1 MSGKV
6 KVGVLYGGRS
16 AEHDVSVL
24 SARNVFAAID
34 RDRFDV
40 LPIAVTRSGRW
51 LLVDPAKAGETITED
66 GDPVALLPGGK
77 GQLMVASSKAS
88 PAPIDVL
95 FPVLHGP
102 FGEDGSVQGYAEVA
116 DVAYV
121 GCGVFGSAAA
131 MDKGMAKRLLS
142 VAGIPVARSRRIE
155 RGDSVTFGE
164 LVSELGSP
172 VFLKPASQG
181 SSFGVS
187 KAGGNGSSFP
197 QALENAF
204 RYDDVVLAEEFMDA
218 REIECAV
225 LENPDGSLTV
235 SDPGEIVTAKHHDFY
250 SYEAKY
256 IDADGA
262 LVKAPADVPAE
273 TAARSREMAAAAFKA
288 LGCSGMARVDFFLK
302 ADGSLLINEVN
313 TIPGFTNISMY
324 AKALASNG
332 IAYRDVISIL
342 IDTALARYAR
352 RARFADAA

>member
-1 MSGKV
+1 MTGKIR
-6 KVGVLYGGRS
+6 VGVLYGGRS

-34 RDRFDV
+34 RARFDV
-40 LPIAVTRSGRW
+40 VPIAVTKSGRW
-51 LLVDPAKAGETITED
+51 LLIDPEQAGEAVGEAGT
-66 GDPVALLPGGK
+66 PVALLPGGK
-77 GQLMVASSKAS
+77 GKWIGADI
-88 PAPIDVL
+88 PPIDVL

-131 MDKGMAKRLLS
+131 MDKAMAKRLLE
-142 VAGIPVARSRRIE
+142 VAGIPVARARRIE
-155 RGDSVTFGE
+155 RGDKVSFEE
-164 LVSELGSP
+164 LVGELGSP

-187 KAGGNGSSFP
+187 KAGGNGANFET
-197 QALENAF
+197 ALETAF

-225 LENPDGSLTV
+225 LEYPDGSVVV

-262 LVKAPADVPAE
+262 LVKAPADVPVE
-273 TAARSREMAAAAFKA
+273 TAKRSRDMATAAFKA

-302 ADGSLLINEVN
+302 PDGSLLINEVN

-332 IAYRDVISIL
+332 IAYGEVISIL

-352 RARFADAA
+352 RARFAGAK

>member
-1 MSGKV
+1 MAIKIR
-6 KVGVLYGGRS
+6 VGVLYGGRS
-16 AEHDVSVL
+16 AEHDVSVM

-40 LPIAVTRSGRW
+40 VPIAVTKTGRW
-51 LLVDPAKAGETITED
+51 LLVDPTRAGEPI
-66 GDPVALLPGGK
+66 GDEGASAALAPGGK
-77 GQLMVASSKAS
+77 GQLIVGSGST
-88 PAPIDVL
+88 PEPIDVL

-131 MDKGMAKRLLS
+131 MDKGMAKRLLGA
-142 VAGIPVARSRRIE
+142 AGIPVARARRIE
-155 RGDSVTFGE
+155 RGVTVTFDE
-164 LVSELGSP
+164 LVAELGSP

-187 KAGGNGSSFP
+187 KAGGNGANYDT
-197 QALENAF
+197 ALENAF

-225 LENPDGSLTV
+225 LEKADGTILV

-256 IDADGA
+256 IDANGA
-262 LVKAPADVPAE
+262 LVKAPADVPPE
-273 TAARSREMAAAAFKA
+273 TAVRSRNMAAAAFKA
-288 LGCSGMARVDFFLK
+288 LGGSGMARVDFFLK
-302 ADGSLLINEVN
+302 SDGSLFINEVN

-324 AKALASNG
+324 AKALAANG
-332 IAYRDVISIL
+332 IAYTDVISML
-342 IDTALARYAR
+342 IDTALVRYKR
-352 RARFADAA
+352 RLRFAGAA

>member
-1 MSGKV
+1 MSGKI

-34 RDRFDV
+34 RGRFDV

-51 LLVDPAKAGETITED
+51 LLVDPAKAGEAVSED
-66 GDPVALLPGGK
+66 GDTVALLPGGK
-77 GQLMVASSKAS
+77 GQLITGGSKA

-142 VAGIPVARSRRIE
+142 VAGIPVARARRIE
-155 RGDSVTFGE
+155 RGDSVTFDE
-164 LVSELGSP
+164 LVGELGSP

-187 KAGGNGSSFP
+187 KAGGNGSTFP
-197 QALENAF
+197 EALENAF
-204 RYDDVVLAEEFMDA
+204 RYDDVVLAEAFMDG

-273 TAARSREMAAAAFKA
+273 TAARARDMAAAAFRA

-332 IAYRDVISIL
+332 IAYGDVISIL

-352 RARFADAA
+352 RARFAGTT